1 MMKATFYWATCVIAA
16 SSVAL
21 SQAAP
26 IAWQAGLGNGTT
38 HEEGDADLDGVVD
51 GRDLS
56 IWQTQF
62 GSGSGSASAAVSE
75 PASVMPLPVALG
87 GVLLLRTSS
96 LVQTRVTES

>member
-51 GRDLS
+51 GGDLS

-62 GSGSGSASAAVSE
+62 GSGSGLAGAAVPE
-75 PASVMPLPVALG
+75 PTSILLLLMALA
-87 GVLLLRTSS
+87 GVLLVNRH
-96 LVQTRVTES
+96 